1 MLKNKINLYL
11 MEYAVNSLFRNKS
24 KTIFTVIVFTAL
36 VFLLS
41 SIFFISHSI
50 RYELDKTTDALP
62 QIIVQKLQAGRLELA
77 NEKRVFDI
85 LQIQGVSGASSRVWG
100 YYYFQNEGVNYSVVG
115 IDKYEKEYKKS
126 LQKLVK
132 EFDVEDTKPSMVVGQ
147 GVYKSLKNSFYKKY
161 FNFVKPD
168 GSLKK
173 VYIKGVFNFDTQLE
187 SNDLIVMSKSLAR
200 EIFGIPKNKVTDI
213 VVDVPNPKEVF
224 TVSLKIKE
232 LFPDSRVLTKDD
244 LKISY
249 QNIFD
254 YKRGVFL
261 ALFVVAI
268 FTFFMIV
275 YDKTNSLAGEE
286 KKEIGILKA
295 LGWKI
300 NDVLKE
306 KFYEGF
312 LISLFSYMLGVFL
325 ALIYVYIF
333 QAPLL
338 RNVFEGY
345 SKLRSSFELPFVLD
359 FQTLALIFFL
369 SVPIYIAAT
378 IFPSWRVA
386 VTDADEVIR

>member
-1 MLKNKINLYL
+1 MKSKINPYL
-11 MEYAVNSLFRNKS
+11 LEYAINSLIRNKS
-24 KTIFTVIVFTAL
+24 KTIFTVVIFSAL

-50 RYELDKTTDALP
+50 RYELEKTVDALP
-62 QIIVQKLQAGRLELA
+62 QIIVQKLQAGRLDLID
-77 NEKRVFDI
+77 EKRVFKI

-100 YYYFQNEGVNYSVVG
+100 YYYFQNEGVNYSIVG
-115 IDKYEKEYKKS
+115 LDKYEKEYKKS

-132 EFDVEDTKPSMVVGQ
+132 EFDIEDDKPSMVIGQ

-173 VYIKGVFNFDTQLE
+173 VYIKGVFNFDTELE

-200 EIFGIPKNKVTDI
+200 EIFGIPKNKATDI
-213 VVDVPNPKEVF
+213 VVEVPNPKEVF
-224 TVSLKIKE
+224 TIAQKIKE
-232 LFPDSRVLTKDD
+232 LFPDSRVLKTEDI
-244 LKISY
+244 KISY

-261 ALFVVAI
+261 ALFVI
-268 FTFFMIV
+268 SLFTFFMLI
-275 YDKTNSLAGEE
+275 YDKINGLSGEE

-300 NDVLKE
+300 DDVLKE
-306 KFYEGF
+306 KFYEGA
-312 LISLFSYMLGVFL
+312 LISVFSYTLGVL
-325 ALIYVYIF
+325 LSLIYVYIF

-338 RNVFEGY
+338 RNIFEGY
-345 SKLRSSFELPFVLD
+345 SKLRSTFDLPFSLD

-369 SVPIYIAAT
+369 SVPVYIAAT